1 MAMNTYGVR
10 DGGLVLNLD
19 PAMTD
24 ELMGKFEEAFHKD
37 NLTLVHLPE
46 FEGTLHSIQ
55 TDKGYM
61 DEIAEGDLVYIPLE
75 HDMDYFT
82 APYDSVLSMYFEM
95 GQKVMGAGLMLPK
108 EFDIE
113 KNLCVITGTYFC

>member
-1 MAMNTYGVR
+1 MSMNTYGVR
-10 DGGLVLNLD
+10 DGGLILNLD

-24 ELMGKFEEAFHKD
+24 ELMEKFEEAFHKD

-61 DEIAEGDLVYIPLE
+61 DEIIEGDLVYIPLE

-82 APYDSVLSMYFEM
+82 APYESVLDMYFEM
-95 GQKVMGAGLMLPK
+95 GQKIMETGFLLPK
-108 EFDIE
+108 GFNIE
-113 KNLCVITGTYFC
+113 KNLCVISGSYFC